1 MYNTILLVWYSWIP
15 ALLCHVY
22 YIQGKINQLL
32 NFIKSLSNHC
42 MVIDHFRHFIQT
54 FELPVTVNE
63 IQEYRSLC
71 LLMPYKILKKLQKVS
86 SEREICLA

>member
-42 MVIDHFRHFIQT
+42 MVIDHFRHFNLQGMYT
-54 FELPVTVNE
+54 EL
-63 IQEYRSLC
+63 IGAQ
-71 LLMPYKILKKLQKVS
+71 LKQMG
-86 SEREICLA
+86 LAGP

>member
-42 MVIDHFRHFIQT
+42 MVIDHFRHFNLRIASDCERDSRIQK
-54 FELPVTVNE
+54 PVPPDA
-63 IQEYRSLC
+63 IQDIE
-71 LLMPYKILKKLQKVS
+71 KIAKSVQ
-86 SEREICLA
+86 RT